1 MRTGMLLYGAEM
13 SDTVEEYETLLRNA
27 LKQPGIKE
35 LMEVYG
41 QYEEFV
47 RQTNEYLFNVTPRP
61 EITASNST
69 A

>member
-1 MRTGMLLYGAEM
+1 MFLYGAKM
-13 SDTVEEYETLLRNA
+13 SNTTEEYETLVRNA

-41 QYEEFV
+41 QYEDLV

-61 EITASNST
+61 EITSSNST

>member
-1 MRTGMLLYGAEM
+1 M
-13 SDTVEEYETLLRNA
+13 SNTNEDYEALVGNA

-41 QYEEFV
+41 QYEDLV

-61 EITASNST
+61 EITSSNST
-69 A
+69 T